1 MAVDMSRDWHFNLD
15 AISLRV
21 KGRFAAAIPDPN
33 KAIRKLAIGGGAAP
47 GRRRP
52 AGAARRDAIR
62 GA

>member
-33 KAIRKLAIGGGAAP
+33 KAIRKLAIERRA
-47 GRRRP
+47 GRD
-52 AGAARRDAIR
+52 RRDGQAP
-62 GA
+62 ASKT